1 MGSSFSSNS
10 EFPAQGSTAA
20 LTASSSNPPAK
31 AAVSAS
37 SAQDPVLKN
46 CWSCRVL
53 SGCTLLGAGTYVYFV
68 ARRPLKQGFPPGP
81 GTVVQMVTGISIA
94 CWGVIVLIDPK
105 GKDHQDV

>member
-1 MGSSFSSNS
+1 MGSSFSSSS
-10 EFPAQGSTAA
+10 EFPAQDSTAA

-53 SGCTLLGAGTYVYFV
+53 SGSTLLGAG
-68 ARRPLKQGFPPGP
+68 
-81 GTVVQMVTGISIA
+81 IA